1 MRLKNNEIRE
11 MIIIKMTFNR
21 FVKFADL
28 IKIKKIEIEHFEIES
43 SENKCIQWSSIQSW
57 WLFMYFSRFC
67 FEWKC

>member
-43 SENKCIQWSSIQSW
+43 SENKCIQ
-57 WLFMYFSRFC
+57 
-67 FEWKC
+67 